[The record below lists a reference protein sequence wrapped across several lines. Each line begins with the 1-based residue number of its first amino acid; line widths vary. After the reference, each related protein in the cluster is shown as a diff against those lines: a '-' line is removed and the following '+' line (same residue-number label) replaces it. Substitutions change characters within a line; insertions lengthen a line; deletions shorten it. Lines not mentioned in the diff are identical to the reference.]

1 MHIALRR
8 TAAMSLTY
16 LERRNPDR
24 NEARYYMVRVM
35 PTLFGEWAVVREW
48 GRIGSPGTVRTEWF
62 GSEEA
67 ARTAGGKLADSTVRR
82 GYRRAE
88 S

>member
-1 MHIALRR
+1 MHNALRR

-16 LERRNPDR
+16 LERRNPNR
-24 NEARYYMVRVM
+24 NEARYYMVRVL

-67 ARTAGGKLADSTVRR
+67 AGGKLADSKVRR